1 MKTLKNTFRL
11 LIIPLIVIC
20 GISCKADHVL
30 TLHVDTTVLT
40 PANISAACNF
50 TAGPGT
56 IVLDSMPAED
66 FTVQAVIHDRIKWQG
81 EASGHTIAIKMI
93 KYESGPAI
101 FKKDNYS
108 GSKKVCARV
117 KANTPGMVAHKY
129 SLFFKVDRDPQVYKI
144 DPKIMVR

>member
-1 MKTLKNTFRL
+1 MKTLQSTFRL

-40 PANISAACNF
+40 PATISAACDF
-50 TAGPGT
+50 STGPGT
-56 IVLDSMPAED
+56 IVLDSTSAEA
-66 FTVQAVIHDRIKWQG
+66 FTIQAVIHDRIKWQG
-81 EASGHTIAIKMI
+81 VSPGHNISVKMI

-101 FKKDNYS
+101 FKKDSYT

-117 KANTPGMVAHKY
+117 RANTPGMVAHKY
-129 SLFFKVDRDPQVYKI
+129 SLFFKVDRDPRIYKI